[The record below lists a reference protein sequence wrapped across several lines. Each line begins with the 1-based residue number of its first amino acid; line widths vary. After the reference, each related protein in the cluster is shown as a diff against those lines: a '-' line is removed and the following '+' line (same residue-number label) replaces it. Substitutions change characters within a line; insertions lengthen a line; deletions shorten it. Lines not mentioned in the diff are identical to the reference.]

1 MKKIT
6 SAPIEAL
13 LSKFIDKNLIAG
25 GVAGIINADDLPCT
39 VTAGLADQGEVRQM
53 TEDALFRIYSM
64 TKPITS
70 LAAMMLWEVGKFD
83 LDDPVAR
90 YLPNFK
96 NTRILIPGEGEI
108 SSSQQMTIRHVFT
121 HTAGITLP
129 AFSDDP
135 LSDLYRKQALDGMR
149 SKGNLAEVI
158 DRLGP
163 MPVLFE
169 PGSRWKYSMATDILG
184 RLVEVWSG
192 LDFRD
197 FLKDRIFSPLGMTE
211 TDFTADISQKSRMT
225 TNYEVATRGIVGVV
239 DPAQKS
245 AFYQQPEFWSGSG
258 GLVSTYR
265 DFAKF
270 MQLFLNDGR
279 VGERQLVRPET
290 IDLMAKNHLGG
301 SMDDL
306 GAGDFNFMSWDGIGF
321 GLGFYV
327 VEEPKKAGF
336 PSPAGE
342 YGWTGAAGTLFF
354 INPTLKIG
362 GLLMVQH
369 MPGNVY
375 SLRSEFR
382 RAVYDSVLAA

>member
-25 GVAGIINADDLPCT
+25 GVAGVISTHDLPCT

-53 TEDALFRIYSM
+53 AEDALFRIYSM

-70 LAAMMLWEVGKFD
+70 LAAMMLWEAGKFD

-90 YLPNFK
+90 YLPSFE
-96 NTRILIPGEGEI
+96 NTRILIPGEGETPA
-108 SSSQQMTIRHVFT
+108 SRQMTIRHVLT

-158 DRLGP
+158 DRLGA

-184 RLVEVWSG
+184 RLVEIWSG

-197 FLKDRIFSPLGMTE
+197 FLKDRIFSPLEMTE
-211 TDFTADISQKSRMT
+211 TDFTTDISQKNRMT
-225 TNYEVATRGIVGVV
+225 TNYEVSTRGIVGVV

-258 GLVSTYR
+258 GLVSTYQ

-279 VGERQLVRPET
+279 VGEHQLVRPET
-290 IDLMAKNHLGG
+290 IASMTKNHLGG

-306 GAGDFNFMSWDGIGF
+306 GAGEFNFMSWDGIGF

-327 VEEPKKAGF
+327 VDEPEKAAF

-354 INPTLKIG
+354 INPILKIG

-369 MPGNVY
+369 MPGNIY

-382 RAVYDSVLAA
+382 RAVYDSVFAM